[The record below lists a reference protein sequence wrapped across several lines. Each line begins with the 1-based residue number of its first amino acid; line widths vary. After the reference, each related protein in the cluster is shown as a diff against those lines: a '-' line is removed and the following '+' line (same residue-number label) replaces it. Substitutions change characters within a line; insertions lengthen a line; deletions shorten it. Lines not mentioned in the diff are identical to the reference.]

1 MKSGEVT
8 NIISILSYRL
18 RKQEVDTA
26 INRIRY
32 PQKGEI
38 NNKLEQI
45 QQSFDNFYKVL
56 YSQPKSNNDLQI
68 DSYLASLDLVRGTKF

>member
-18 RKQEVDTA
+18 RKQEVDKA
-26 INRIRY
+26 INRIRNT
-32 PQKGEI
+32 QTGER

-45 QQSFDNFYKVL
+45 QQSFENFYKVL
-56 YSQPKSNNDLQI
+56 YS
-68 DSYLASLDLVRGTKF
+68 